1 MEQQQQQLL
10 DDATILERIKSNLTY
25 IAMSS
30 TTHGIPNIFR

>member
-1 MEQQQQQLL
+1 MEQQQLQLP
-10 DDATILERIKSNLTY
+10 DDANKLERIKSNLTY